1 MIRILTNGFCILI
14 LFSRSF
20 FSQGFDSD
28 TPGVQTFSFKDVKGR
43 NQATFNSITELDEVN
58 GNSNDLN
65 GKISFDIS
73 SIPSTLQGQIY
84 ISTASLRTGI
94 EKRDKD
100 LMEPKWL
107 DAEKFPV
114 ISFTIKKVNS
124 IKKLAGNKLLL
135 NVNGDFLLHG
145 VKKEIPVDVTITYLK
160 ESPST
165 EQRSPG
171 DLLGVVSKFQIHLSD
186 YGVENL
192 ILGTRVA
199 DKIDIGVNIIGTN
212 KF

>member
-1 MIRILTNGFCILI
+1 MERMLSLVFCIMIVL
-14 LFSRSF
+14 SKSF
-20 FSQGFDSD
+20 FPQELNTSGI
-28 TPGVQTFSFKDVKGR
+28 QTFSFKDSQGR
-43 NQATFNSITELDEVN
+43 NQTTFISTTELDEVN
-58 GNSNDLN
+58 GTSNDIN
-65 GKISFDIS
+65 GKITLDINN
-73 SIPSTLQGQIY
+73 IASTLQGTIF

-124 IKKLAGNKLLL
+124 IKKLSDGKFSINIT
-135 NVNGDFLLHG
+135 GDFLLHG
-145 VKKEIPVDVTITYLK
+145 VKKEILSDVTLTYLK
-160 ESPST
+160 ENSIT
-165 EQRSPG
+165 NKRGPG
-171 DLLGVVSKFQIHLSD
+171 DLLGVVSKFQILLSN

-212 KF
+212 GF